1 MTWRPQI
8 CWVMTEGAAGMEGQA
23 RALAEALGFSNPVVK
38 RIGLR
43 APWRWLPNHPIFAQ
57 LAALA
62 PGSDALAP
70 PWPDLLVSC
79 GRKAALLA
87 LAVKRASLG
96 RTRLVHI
103 QDPRTGVSYYDVLVV
118 PEHDDRRGPNVVVM
132 RGSLHAITPEK
143 LRAAATAVLPQVSNL
158 PVPRVAVLVG
168 GTNRYCRMTPDWT
181 RAFCRQLAAMVADRP
196 CGLMVTPS
204 RRTGPENVAALEAGL
219 EGLPALLWSGQGS
232 NPYLGF
238 LGLADAIVVTGD
250 SVNMTS
256 EALATGKPVLVARL
270 PGRSRRIERFFRSL
284 EAEKL
289 VRRFGGRLEFWPAKA
304 ICELPRV
311 AEEVR
316 QRLQLLASRDRKHL
330 PTPGRNTI

>member
-1 MTWRPQI
+1 MAWAPQI

-23 RALAEALGFSNPVVK
+23 SALAGALGFSNPVVK
-38 RIGLR
+38 RVGLR
-43 APWRWLPNHPIFAQ
+43 APWRWLPNHPVFAQ

-87 LAVKRASLG
+87 LAVKRASAG
-96 RTRLVHI
+96 QTRLVHI
-103 QDPRTGVSYYDVLVV
+103 QDPRTGAGYYNVLVV

-132 RGSLHAITPEK
+132 RGSLHAITPE
-143 LRAAATAVLPQVSNL
+143 RMRVAATDVLPLVAHL

-168 GTNRYCRMTPDWT
+168 GSNRYYRMTPDWV
-181 RAFCRQLAAMVADRP
+181 RGFCRQLAAMVADRP
-196 CGLMVTPS
+196 CGLMVTSS
-204 RRTGPENVAALEAGL
+204 RRTGPENVAALKSGL
-219 EGLPALLWSGQGS
+219 EGLPAFLWSGAGS

-250 SVNMTS
+250 SVNMAS
-256 EALATGKPVLVARL
+256 EALATGKPVLVAEL

-284 EAEKL
+284 EAEKFI
-289 VRRFGGRLEFWPAKA
+289 RPFNGRLELWKSEPIF
-304 ICELPRV
+304 ELPDV
-311 AEEVR
+311 AEQVR
-316 QRLQLLASRDRKHL
+316 QRLEMH
-330 PTPGRNTI
+330 PGP